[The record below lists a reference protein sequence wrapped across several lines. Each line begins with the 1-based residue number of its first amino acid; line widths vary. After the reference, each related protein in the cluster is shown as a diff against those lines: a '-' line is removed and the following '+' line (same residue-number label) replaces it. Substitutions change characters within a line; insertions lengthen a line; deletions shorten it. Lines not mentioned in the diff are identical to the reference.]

1 MMTSNS
7 VPALPA
13 ESWQVAPARSAQS
26 VDLQVAVVDLQV
38 VVEDPQVAV
47 ADQQVD
53 LQVAVEDLQVEEEE
67 VEGPQVADLLCL
79 ACYCP
84 TSPETEM
91 KDMFLMTHQDFYEV
105 RDKFVRPYVRTH
117 HNGVRR
123 Y

>member
-53 LQVAVEDLQVEEEE
+53 LQVAVVDLQVAGVDRRTERRGCCEEEM
-67 VEGPQVADLLCL
+67 L
-79 ACYCP
+79 
-84 TSPETEM
+84 
-91 KDMFLMTHQDFYEV
+91 
-105 RDKFVRPYVRTH
+105 
-117 HNGVRR
+117 
-123 Y
+123 